1 MIRSL
6 VSLAIHYHEL
16 SPVKVAV
23 FRDLGKLVV
32 GETTELLSRGV
43 EASIPLWLAELLSRE
58 GLVEIM
64 ENVLEPRDV
73 AMALISERGS
83 NEKDFARL
91 RPRFYL
97 EIRRLMHKIREA
109 SMKEPEAAVS
119 LLKLES
125 NLDDLI
131 QYRLRKLTKIAV
143 LSTEEEIDEYLSKIL
158 VEEGV
163 LLRNLKSLISGWR
176 WSVSERKQQG

>member
-6 VSLAIHYHEL
+6 VCLATYYHEL

-23 FRDLGKLVV
+23 FRDLGKLTV
-32 GETTELLSRGV
+32 GDSTELLSKGV
-43 EASIPLWLAELLSRE
+43 EALLPFWLAELLSKE
-58 GLVEIM
+58 GMVEIK
-64 ENVLEPRDV
+64 ENMLEARDV

-83 NEKDFARL
+83 GEKDFAKL
-91 RPRFYL
+91 KPRFYP
-97 EIRRLMHKIREA
+97 EIRRLIRKMREA

-125 NLDDLI
+125 NFDDLI

-143 LSTEEEIDEYLSKIL
+143 LSTEEEIDEYLNKIL
-158 VEEGV
+158 IEESV
-163 LLRNLKSLISGWR
+163 LLKTLKSLISGWR
-176 WSVSERKQQG
+176 WSVSERK